1 MKNKIDGIVYSIL
14 TVLIAGAIYYF
25 LAVKPPR
32 MIVFL
37 FRAGAFVAAICILFC
52 LFIEWAK
59 KKRSAK
65 DAV

>member
-1 MKNKIDGIVYSIL
+1 MRNKILNISYSIL
-14 TVLIAGAIYYF
+14 AVLLAGSIYYF

-37 FRAGAFVAAICILFC
+37 FRTGAFVAAMCILFC

-59 KKRSAK
+59 KKRSAE
-65 DAV
+65 DSI